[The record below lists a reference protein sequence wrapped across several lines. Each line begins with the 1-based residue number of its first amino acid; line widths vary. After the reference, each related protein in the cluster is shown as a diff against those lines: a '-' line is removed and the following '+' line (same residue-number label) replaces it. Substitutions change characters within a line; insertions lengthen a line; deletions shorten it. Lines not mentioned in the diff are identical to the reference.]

1 MPAPP
6 DAGDAGHPHDAADVL
21 DVLDARLMRI
31 LLVLLTERTV
41 SRAAVRL
48 NMSQPATSAAL
59 KRLRTLLGDPLL
71 VRSRYGMVPTE
82 FGARL
87 VDPLRNALRV
97 IDFIRIQ
104 QPTFDA
110 RTSVRAYR
118 IGCPDYLNVLFVP
131 KLVALFR
138 ARAPHATL
146 EFHPLGDGFDTER
159 ALADGELDVVI
170 DNRAARTSRFRQD
183 DLFDDRVVCLMC
195 AAHPVAKRGRITA
208 AEYAQAPQ
216 LCPTPSWLEASGAID
231 RQLERVGLQR
241 RIAVTLPHFELAAH
255 ALVRSDLILTT
266 TVRLARHYTK
276 LLPLGVVALP
286 VEPPDIVYRMTWN
299 EAGPCVDGVR
309 WLRGLIAEATRG
321 WLDADAARPGGA
333 AVKAATPAAGS
344 PAAGS
349 PAAGSPAAGSSAA
362 GSPTAGSPAAGSPA
376 AGSPAAGSPAAGSP
390 AAGSPA
396 AGSPA
401 AGSPAAGSPA
411 TGLPEPARGSGRRH
425 EARCGQPRP
434 AAVAHSARAHR
445 GATKPH

>member
-1 MPAPP
+1 MRDPIDPNARPRSES
-6 DAGDAGHPHDAADVL
+6 AATDVL

-87 VDPLRNALRV
+87 IEPLRNALRV

-110 RTSVRAYR
+110 RTSVRIYR

-138 ARAPHATL
+138 ERAPNAQL
-146 EFHPLGDGFDTER
+146 VFHPLGDGFDDER

-170 DNRAARTSRFRQD
+170 DNRPARSSRFRQD
-183 DLFDDRVVCLMC
+183 DLFDDRVVCLMR
-195 AAHPVAKRGRITA
+195 ATHPLARRGAMTA
-208 AEYAQAPQ
+208 ADFAAAPQ

-231 RQLERVGLQR
+231 RQLERVGLLR
-241 RIAVTLPHFELAAH
+241 RIVVTLPHFELAAH
-255 ALVRSDLILTT
+255 ALVRSDMILTT
-266 TVRLARHYTK
+266 TYRLARHYAK
-276 LLPLGVVALP
+276 LLPLAAVALP
-286 VEPPDIVYRMTWN
+286 VEPADIVYRMTWN
-299 EAGPCVDGVR
+299 ESGSCVEGVR

-321 WLDADAARPGGA
+321 WLDAEAALP
-333 AVKAATPAAGS
+333 AV
-344 PAAGS
+344 
-349 PAAGSPAAGSSAA
+349 
-362 GSPTAGSPAAGSPA
+362 
-376 AGSPAAGSPAAGSP
+376 
-390 AAGSPA
+390 
-396 AGSPA
+396 
-401 AGSPAAGSPA
+401 
-411 TGLPEPARGSGRRH
+411 
-425 EARCGQPRP
+425 
-434 AAVAHSARAHR
+434 AAVAAATVPVMPASTPEPPRPPRARK
-445 GATKPH
+445 ATHCRAARRPLVARVARHQRHTTKSH

>member
-1 MPAPP
+1 MRDAPGPNGPPLDACDAP
-6 DAGDAGHPHDAADVL
+6 DAL

-87 VDPLRNALRV
+87 IEPLRNALRV
-97 IDFIRIQ
+97 IDFIRNQ

-110 RTSVRAYR
+110 RTSVRTYR

-138 ARAPHATL
+138 ERAPNAQL
-146 EFHPLGDGFDTER
+146 VFHPLGDGFDDER

-170 DNRAARTSRFRQD
+170 DNRPARSSRFRQD
-183 DLFDDRVVCLMC
+183 DLFDDRVVCLMR
-195 AAHPVAKRGRITA
+195 ATHPLARRGAMTA
-208 AEYAQAPQ
+208 AEFAQAPQ

-241 RIAVTLPHFELAAH
+241 RIVVTLPHFELAAH

-266 TVRLARHYTK
+266 TYRLARHYAK
-276 LLPLGVVALP
+276 LLPLGAVALP
-286 VEPPDIVYRMTWN
+286 IEPPDIVYRMTWN
-299 EAGPCVDGVR
+299 EAGSCVEGVR
-309 WLRGLIAEATRG
+309 WLRALIVEATRG
-321 WLDADAARPGGA
+321 WLDAEAARP
-333 AVKAATPAAGS
+333 AV
-344 PAAGS
+344 
-349 PAAGSPAAGSSAA
+349 
-362 GSPTAGSPAAGSPA
+362 
-376 AGSPAAGSPAAGSP
+376 
-390 AAGSPA
+390 
-396 AGSPA
+396 
-401 AGSPAAGSPA
+401 
-411 TGLPEPARGSGRRH
+411 
-425 EARCGQPRP
+425 
-434 AAVAHSARAHR
+434 AAVAANADALARTNAPLADAPAEPTRRARRRQVTHCGASRRPHVARAARIHR
-445 GATKPH
+445 VATKPR

>member
-1 MPAPP
+1 MRDAPGP
-6 DAGDAGHPHDAADVL
+6 NGPPLDACDATGAL

-87 VDPLRNALRV
+87 IEPLRNALRV
-97 IDFIRIQ
+97 IDFIRNQ

-110 RTSVRAYR
+110 RTSVRTYR

-138 ARAPHATL
+138 ERAPNAQL
-146 EFHPLGDGFDTER
+146 VFHPLGDGFDDER

-170 DNRAARTSRFRQD
+170 DNRPARSSRFRQD
-183 DLFDDRVVCLMC
+183 DLFDDRVVCLMR
-195 AAHPVAKRGRITA
+195 ATHPLARRGAMTP
-208 AEYAQAPQ
+208 AEFAQAPQ

-241 RIAVTLPHFELAAH
+241 RIVVTLPHFELAAH

-266 TVRLARHYTK
+266 TYRLARHYAK
-276 LLPLGVVALP
+276 LLPLGAVALP
-286 VEPPDIVYRMTWN
+286 IEPPDIVYRMTWN
-299 EAGPCVDGVR
+299 EAGSCVEGVR
-309 WLRGLIAEATRG
+309 WLRALIVEATRG
-321 WLDADAARPGGA
+321 WLDAEAARP
-333 AVKAATPAAGS
+333 AV
-344 PAAGS
+344 
-349 PAAGSPAAGSSAA
+349 
-362 GSPTAGSPAAGSPA
+362 
-376 AGSPAAGSPAAGSP
+376 
-390 AAGSPA
+390 
-396 AGSPA
+396 
-401 AGSPAAGSPA
+401 
-411 TGLPEPARGSGRRH
+411 
-425 EARCGQPRP
+425 
-434 AAVAHSARAHR
+434 AAVAANADALARTNAPLADAPAEPTRRAHR
-445 GATKPH
+445 RQVTHCGASRRPHVARAARIHRVATKSR

>member
-1 MPAPP
+1 MR
-6 DAGDAGHPHDAADVL
+6 DAREPHGRCRDASDATGAL

-87 VDPLRNALRV
+87 IEPLRNALRV

-110 RTSVRAYR
+110 RTSVRTYR

-138 ARAPHATL
+138 ECAPNAQL
-146 EFHPLGDGFDTER
+146 VFHPLGDGFDDER

-170 DNRAARTSRFRQD
+170 DNRPARTSRFRQD
-183 DLFDDRVVCLMC
+183 DLFDDRIVCLMRASHPLARC
-195 AAHPVAKRGRITA
+195 GAMTADAFAHAA
-208 AEYAQAPQ
+208 Q

-241 RIAVTLPHFELAAH
+241 RIVVTLPHFELAAH

-266 TVRLARHYTK
+266 TYRLARHYAK
-276 LLPLGVVALP
+276 LLPLGAVALP
-286 VEPPDIVYRMTWN
+286 AVPPDIVYRMTWN
-299 EAGPCVDGVR
+299 EAGACVDGVR

-321 WLDADAARPGGA
+321 WLDAEAAQPAIA
-333 AVKAATPAAGS
+333 AVAAAA
-344 PAAGS
+344 ALAD
-349 PAAGSPAAGSSAA
+349 AETDAR
-362 GSPTAGSPAAGSPA
+362 
-376 AGSPAAGSPAAGSP
+376 
-390 AAGSPA
+390 
-396 AGSPA
+396 
-401 AGSPAAGSPA
+401 A
-411 TGLPEPARGSGRRH
+411 T
-425 EARCGQPRP
+425 RP
-434 AAVAHSARAHR
+434 AAADAPEPTHRTRRRPATQCGTSRRPRAAHAARIHR
-445 GATKPH
+445 IATKPH

>member
-1 MPAPP
+1 MRDAPGP
-6 DAGDAGHPHDAADVL
+6 NGPPFDACDATGAL

-87 VDPLRNALRV
+87 IEPLRNALRV
-97 IDFIRIQ
+97 IDFIRNQ

-110 RTSVRAYR
+110 RTSVRTYR

-138 ARAPHATL
+138 ERAPNAQL
-146 EFHPLGDGFDTER
+146 VFHPLGDGFDDER

-170 DNRAARTSRFRQD
+170 DNRPARSARFRQD
-183 DLFDDRVVCLMC
+183 DLFDDRVVCLMR
-195 AAHPVAKRGRITA
+195 ATHPLARRGAMTP
-208 AEYAQAPQ
+208 AEFAQAPQ

-241 RIAVTLPHFELAAH
+241 RIVVTLPHFELAAH

-266 TVRLARHYTK
+266 TYRLARHYAK
-276 LLPLGVVALP
+276 LLPLGAVALP
-286 VEPPDIVYRMTWN
+286 IEPPDIVYRMTWN
-299 EAGPCVDGVR
+299 EAGSCVEGVR
-309 WLRGLIAEATRG
+309 WLRALIAEATRG
-321 WLDADAARPGGA
+321 WLEAEAARP
-333 AVKAATPAAGS
+333 AV
-344 PAAGS
+344 
-349 PAAGSPAAGSSAA
+349 
-362 GSPTAGSPAAGSPA
+362 
-376 AGSPAAGSPAAGSP
+376 
-390 AAGSPA
+390 
-396 AGSPA
+396 
-401 AGSPAAGSPA
+401 
-411 TGLPEPARGSGRRH
+411 
-425 EARCGQPRP
+425 
-434 AAVAHSARAHR
+434 AAVAANADALARTNAPLADAPAEPTRRARRRQVTHCGASRRPHVARAARIHR
-445 GATKPH
+445 VATKSR

>member
-1 MPAPP
+1 MRDAPGP
-6 DAGDAGHPHDAADVL
+6 NGPPLDACDATGAL

-87 VDPLRNALRV
+87 IEPLRNALRV
-97 IDFIRIQ
+97 IDFIRNQ

-110 RTSVRAYR
+110 RTSVRTYR

-138 ARAPHATL
+138 ERAPNAQL
-146 EFHPLGDGFDTER
+146 VFHPLGDGFDDER

-170 DNRAARTSRFRQD
+170 DNRPARSARFRQD
-183 DLFDDRVVCLMC
+183 DLFDDRVVCLMR
-195 AAHPVAKRGRITA
+195 ATHPLARRGAMTA
-208 AEYAQAPQ
+208 AEFAQAPQ

-241 RIAVTLPHFELAAH
+241 RIVVTLPHFELAAH

-266 TVRLARHYTK
+266 TYRLARHYAK
-276 LLPLGVVALP
+276 LLPLGAVALP
-286 VEPPDIVYRMTWN
+286 IEPPDIVYRMTWN
-299 EAGPCVDGVR
+299 EAGSCVEGVR
-309 WLRGLIAEATRG
+309 WLRALIVEATRG
-321 WLDADAARPGGA
+321 WLDAEAARP
-333 AVKAATPAAGS
+333 AV
-344 PAAGS
+344 
-349 PAAGSPAAGSSAA
+349 
-362 GSPTAGSPAAGSPA
+362 
-376 AGSPAAGSPAAGSP
+376 
-390 AAGSPA
+390 
-396 AGSPA
+396 
-401 AGSPAAGSPA
+401 
-411 TGLPEPARGSGRRH
+411 
-425 EARCGQPRP
+425 
-434 AAVAHSARAHR
+434 AAVAANADALARTNAPLADAPAEPTRRARRRQVTHCGASRRPHVARAARIHR
-445 GATKPH
+445 VATKSR

>member
-1 MPAPP
+1 MRRPLDSTAPP
-6 DAGDAGHPHDAADVL
+6 RDAGDAAGAL

-87 VDPLRNALRV
+87 IEPLRNALRV
-97 IDFIRIQ
+97 IDFIRVQ

-110 RTSVRAYR
+110 RTSVRTYR

-138 ARAPHATL
+138 ERAPNAQL
-146 EFHPLGDGFDTER
+146 VFHPLGDGFDDER

-170 DNRAARTSRFRQD
+170 DNRPARRSRFRQD
-183 DLFDDRVVCLMC
+183 DLFDDRVVCLMH
-195 AAHPVAKRGRITA
+195 ATHPLARHGAMTA
-208 AEYAQAPQ
+208 AGFAAAPQ

-241 RIAVTLPHFELAAH
+241 RIVVTLPHFELAAH

-266 TVRLARHYTK
+266 TYRLARHYAK
-276 LLPLGVVALP
+276 LLPLAAVALP
-286 VEPPDIVYRMTWN
+286 AEPPDIAYRMTWN
-299 EAGPCVDGVR
+299 ESGACAEGGR
-309 WLRGLIAEATRG
+309 WLRGLIAEATRA
-321 WLDADAARPGGA
+321 WLDADAMLP
-333 AVKAATPAAGS
+333 AV
-344 PAAGS
+344 
-349 PAAGSPAAGSSAA
+349 
-362 GSPTAGSPAAGSPA
+362 
-376 AGSPAAGSPAAGSP
+376 
-390 AAGSPA
+390 
-396 AGSPA
+396 
-401 AGSPAAGSPA
+401 
-411 TGLPEPARGSGRRH
+411 
-425 EARCGQPRP
+425 
-434 AAVAHSARAHR
+434 AAVAASGVDAHAPKPAPAVTDPSGLAQRARRRPGTHCHASPPARVAQAARIHR
-445 GATKPH
+445 IATKSH

>member
-1 MPAPP
+1 MRDPLDPAALPR
-6 DAGDAGHPHDAADVL
+6 AAADAAGAL

-87 VDPLRNALRV
+87 IEPLRNALRV

-110 RTSVRAYR
+110 RTSVRTYR

-138 ARAPHATL
+138 ERAPNAQL
-146 EFHPLGDGFDTER
+146 VFHPLGDGFDDER

-170 DNRAARTSRFRQD
+170 DNRPARASRFRQD
-183 DLFDDRVVCLMC
+183 DLFDDRIVCLMR
-195 AAHPVAKRGRITA
+195 ATHPLARRGAMTA
-208 AEYAQAPQ
+208 ADFAEAPQ

-241 RIAVTLPHFELAAH
+241 RIVVTLPHFELAAH
-255 ALVRSDLILTT
+255 ALVRTDMLLTT
-266 TVRLARHYTK
+266 TYRLARHYAK
-276 LLPLGVVALP
+276 LLPLAAVALP
-286 VEPPDIVYRMTWN
+286 AEPPDIVYRMIWN
-299 EAGPCVDGVR
+299 EAGECTEGVR
-309 WLRGLIAEATRG
+309 WLRGLIAEATRA
-321 WLDADAARPGGA
+321 WLDADAMRPAVA
-333 AVKAATPAAGS
+333 AVAAAAADADSRPTAPPAAD
-344 PAAGS
+344 
-349 PAAGSPAAGSSAA
+349 
-362 GSPTAGSPAAGSPA
+362 T
-376 AGSPAAGSPAAGSP
+376 
-390 AAGSPA
+390 
-396 AGSPA
+396 
-401 AGSPAAGSPA
+401 
-411 TGLPEPARGSGRRH
+411 PEPARRTRRRRATH
-425 EARCGQPRP
+425 CRASHPARVAQ
-434 AAVAHSARAHR
+434 AARIHR

>member
-1 MPAPP
+1 MRDAPEP
-6 DAGDAGHPHDAADVL
+6 NGLALDARDATGAL

-87 VDPLRNALRV
+87 IEPLRNALRV

-110 RTSVRAYR
+110 RTSVRTYR

-138 ARAPHATL
+138 ERAPNAQL
-146 EFHPLGDGFDTER
+146 VFHPLGDGFDDER

-170 DNRAARTSRFRQD
+170 DNRPARSSRFPQD
-183 DLFDDRVVCLMC
+183 DLFDDRVVCLMR
-195 AAHPVAKRGRITA
+195 ATHPLARRGAMTA
-208 AEYAQAPQ
+208 AEFAQAPQ

-241 RIAVTLPHFELAAH
+241 RIVVTLPHFELAAH

-266 TVRLARHYTK
+266 TYRLARHYAQ
-276 LLPLGVVALP
+276 LLPLGAVALP
-286 VEPPDIVYRMTWN
+286 IEPPGIVYRMTWN
-299 EAGPCVDGVR
+299 DSGPCADGVR
-309 WLRGLIAEATRG
+309 WLRAVIAEATRG
-321 WLDADAARPGGA
+321 WLDAQAARPAVA
-333 AVKAATPAAGS
+333 AVAANADALARTNAPLADAPA
-344 PAAGS
+344 
-349 PAAGSPAAGSSAA
+349 
-362 GSPTAGSPAAGSPA
+362 
-376 AGSPAAGSPAAGSP
+376 
-390 AAGSPA
+390 
-396 AGSPA
+396 
-401 AGSPAAGSPA
+401 
-411 TGLPEPARGSGRRH
+411 EPARRTRRRQVTH
-425 EARCGQPRP
+425 CVASRRP
-434 AAVAHSARAHR
+434 HVARAARIHR
-445 GATKPH
+445 GATKSR

>member
-1 MPAPP
+1 MRDPLAPNAPP
-6 DAGDAGHPHDAADVL
+6 RDASAATDVL

-87 VDPLRNALRV
+87 IEPLRNALRV

-110 RTSVRAYR
+110 RTSVRTYR

-138 ARAPHATL
+138 ERAPNAQL
-146 EFHPLGDGFDTER
+146 VFHPLGDGFDDER

-170 DNRAARTSRFRQD
+170 DNRPARSSRFRQD
-183 DLFDDRVVCLMC
+183 DLFDDRVVCLMRATHPLARRGATTTADF
-195 AAHPVAKRGRITA
+195 AA
-208 AEYAQAPQ
+208 APQ

-231 RQLERVGLQR
+231 RQLQRVGLQR
-241 RIAVTLPHFELAAH
+241 RIVVTLPHFELAAH
-255 ALVRSDLILTT
+255 ALVRSDMILTT
-266 TVRLARHYTK
+266 TYRLARHYAK
-276 LLPLGVVALP
+276 LLPLAAVALP

-299 EAGPCVDGVR
+299 ESGSCVEGVR
-309 WLRGLIAEATRG
+309 WLRALIAEATRG
-321 WLDADAARPGGA
+321 WLDTEAALP
-333 AVKAATPAAGS
+333 AV
-344 PAAGS
+344 
-349 PAAGSPAAGSSAA
+349 
-362 GSPTAGSPAAGSPA
+362 
-376 AGSPAAGSPAAGSP
+376 
-390 AAGSPA
+390 
-396 AGSPA
+396 
-401 AGSPAAGSPA
+401 
-411 TGLPEPARGSGRRH
+411 
-425 EARCGQPRP
+425 
-434 AAVAHSARAHR
+434 AAVAAIQAADAPAAPASDTSRSPVRRRATHCGGTRGAPIARATRSHR
-445 GATKPH
+445 STTKPH